1 MKTKELTL
9 CAFFTILF
17 VIGSKIVIPAG
28 IIPLTLQTMVV
39 IIAGMLLKPKYIWVS
54 YGLFFLMGLLGFPV
68 FANGGG
74 IAYVLQPSFGFLLS
88 FPIAASFISIM
99 RNKLHTT
106 SFLANFIICM
116 IGLFII
122 YTIGCIYMYGI
133 LNFYMGAANM
143 FSVIAMGAIPF
154 MISDTCSI
162 AVGCFCALRLAHI
175 PAIKQTLCPTK

>member
-1 MKTKELTL
+1 MYY
-9 CAFFTILF
+9 
-17 VIGSKIVIPAG
+17 SH
-28 IIPLTLQTMVV
+28 
-39 IIAGMLLKPKYIWVS
+39 
-54 YGLFFLMGLLGFPV
+54 
-68 FANGGG
+68 
-74 IAYVLQPSFGFLLS
+74 LS
-88 FPIAASFISIM
+88 DSASFISIM

-133 LNFYMGAANM
+133 LNFYMGAAKNM